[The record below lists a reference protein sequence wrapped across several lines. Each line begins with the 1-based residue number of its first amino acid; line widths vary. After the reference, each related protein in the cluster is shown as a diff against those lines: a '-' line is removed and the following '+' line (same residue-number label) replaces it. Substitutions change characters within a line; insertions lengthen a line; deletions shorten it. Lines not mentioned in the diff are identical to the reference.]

1 VAVGV
6 PVGETVGV
14 AVGVG
19 VGPPAPP
26 HFVPTGIVPLTTSSH
41 NPLSSTT

>member
-1 VAVGV
+1 
-6 PVGETVGV
+6 VGEI

-19 VGPPAPP
+19 VGEGTPGPP
-26 HFVPTGIVPLTTSSH
+26 HFVPTGIVPVTASSH